1 MTRLLSFFAALVLAG
16 VAVSSA
22 CVAGP
27 VSLLAASST
36 LTFKLQPARTSDK
49 IRASF
54 EMDRRGDRDDT
65 DWSTSFAAAEFA
77 GLDLGQ
83 LRGRGNGPV
92 AFSLT
97 REAGRLDCSG
107 NGGGG
112 YANGSCRFTPN
123 AVFSNLL
130 VSRGMQRPTEEQGFA
145 LMAVDAHAELI
156 DALAAARYPTP
167 SLSDYIAMSAL
178 DVSGGYIR
186 DLARAGYRPE
196 TTSSL
201 IEFKALDISPE
212 WIGGF
217 VRIGYANLPADEL
230 VQMKALGIT
239 PEFVAGFE
247 RIGYRGLAVD
257 TLVELKALDVTPE
270 FIQSLERAGI
280 NHPSPD
286 QAVRIKAVGL
296 PPRAR

>member
-36 LTFKLQPARTSDK
+36 LTFKLQPARTSDR

-65 DWSTSFAAAEFA
+65 DWSTSFAASEFA

-217 VRIGYANLPADEL
+217 VRIGYADLPADEL
-230 VQMKALGIT
+230 MQLKALNITPEYIAGFDRVGYHHLPVDKLVQLKALDIT
-239 PEFVAGFE
+239 PEFVRSVAG
-247 RIGYRGLAVD
+247 RSGQMPDVAKLM
-257 TLVELKALDVTPE
+257 ELKT
-270 FIQSLERAGI
+270 
-280 NHPSPD
+280 
-286 QAVRIKAVGL
+286 VGG
-296 PPRAR
+296 RD